1 MAFFFYRDSCVEIL
15 SLTGTS
21 ESKKD
26 SKWTGKNSHF
36 AAVKRS
42 KEVTFPC
49 CCPRHLPGQLVPVTW
64 NTCLLRNSLQ
74 NLMLGNAKAFFLT
87 AMIAF
92 FPLISRKEM
101 GDDHLHH
108 QEQSRKHQTLSFNW
122 ISFSEWQGGKDQK
135 EVDVNLNIQGPEVT
149 ISLPSFIFI

>member
-1 MAFFFYRDSCVEIL
+1 MEIL

-21 ESKKD
+21 ESKKE

-49 CCPRHLPGQLVPVTW
+49 CRPRHLPGQLVPVTW
-64 NTCLLRNSLQ
+64 NTCLLRTSLQ
-74 NLMLGNAKAFFLT
+74 NLMLGNAKAFFLR
-87 AMIAF
+87 AVIAF

-101 GDDHLHH
+101 GDDHLHRW
-108 QEQSRKHQTLSFNW
+108 EQSRKHQIVSFNW
-122 ISFSEWQGGKDQK
+122 SVFFSKWQGGKDQK

-149 ISLPSFIFI
+149 ITACPAFSLYKYL